1 MKEERSLNGLSSF
14 LLTYNPGMP
23 STHYEITLEKLTYG
37 SDAMGRLS
45 DGRAVFVPFGLP
57 GETVRIQ
64 LTQEKQNFARGEILE
79 ILKPSPDRIE
89 PKCKHAFSPRLLG
102 RVPDRVEGLGVR
114 SVCGGCHYQHL
125 PYEKQL
131 TAKADILRDQ
141 LQRIGKIE
149 NPPVQPTVASSEQWN
164 YRNHV
169 QFHLTNDGKIGFINA
184 KGNATLPIEECH
196 LPEAAINAIREN
208 LQFESRINLERISLR
223 SGADDDLMLILE
235 SETEETPEIEIE
247 ADISI
252 VHIYEEHPVVIA
264 GSDSLTI
271 QILGKDFHVS
281 APSFFQV
288 NTKMAEKMVQHL
300 QTQLPIPDSQFT
312 LIDLYCG
319 VGLFSK
325 FLANKYAKVIGI
337 ESSPSA
343 CEDFAINLDEFDN
356 VELYEGA
363 AEKILPALAPQM
375 NQPIH
380 MIVDPPRAGIDKFAL
395 DAILQINPQIIAYVS
410 CDPSTLARDAAR
422 LLKGGYTLQHV
433 TPFDLFPQTYHI
445 ESISIFTR

>member
-1 MKEERSLNGLSSF
+1 MSS
-14 LLTYNPGMP
+14 
-23 STHYEITLEKLTYG
+23 SQHEITLEKLTYG
-37 SDAMGRLS
+37 GDTMGRLS

-79 ILKPSPDRIE
+79 ILKTSPDRIT
-89 PKCKHAFSPRLLG
+89 PKCKHFTQ
-102 RVPDRVEGLGVR
+102 
-114 SVCGGCHYQHL
+114 CGGCHYQNL

-131 TAKADILRDQ
+131 LAKADILRDQ

-149 NPPVQPTVASSEQWN
+149 NPPVQPTVASPEQWN

-169 QFHLTNDGKIGFINA
+169 QFHLTDDGKVGFINA
-184 KGNATLPIEECH
+184 SSNAILAIEECH
-196 LPEAAINAIREN
+196 LPEAAIDAFRDD
-208 LQFESRINLERISLR
+208 LQFESRMNLERVSLR

-235 SETEETPEIEIE
+235 SETEETPELEIE

-252 VHIYEEHPVVIA
+252 VHIYEDHPVVIA

-271 QILGKDFHVS
+271 QVLGKDFHVS

-288 NTKMAEKMVQHL
+288 NTPMAEKMVQYL
-300 QTQLPIPDSQFT
+300 LTNSPTSQSTT
-312 LIDLYCG
+312 LLDLYCG

-325 FLANKYAKVIGI
+325 FVADKYAKVIGI
-337 ESSPSA
+337 EASPSA

-356 VELYEGA
+356 IELYEGA
-363 AEKILPALAPQM
+363 AEEILPALASQLT
-375 NQPIH
+375 QPMH
-380 MIVDPPRAGIDKFAL
+380 MIVDPPRAGIDKHAL
-395 DAILQINPQIIAYVS
+395 DAILQINPQVIAYVS

-422 LLKGGYTLQHV
+422 LIKGGYTLQHV

>member
-1 MKEERSLNGLSSF
+1 M
-14 LLTYNPGMP
+14 TQ
-23 STHYEITLEKLTYG
+23 HDITLEKLTYG
-37 SDAMGRLS
+37 GEAMGRLP

-57 GETVRIQ
+57 GERVRIQ

-79 ILKPSPDRIE
+79 ILKPSPDRITA
-89 PKCKHAFSPRLLG
+89 KCKHFTQ
-102 RVPDRVEGLGVR
+102 
-114 SVCGGCHYQHL
+114 CGGCHYQHL

-131 TAKADILRDQ
+131 LAKANILRDQ

-149 NPPVQPTVASSEQWN
+149 NPPVQATVASPNQWN
-164 YRNHV
+164 YRNHI
-169 QFHLTNDGKIGFINA
+169 QFHLTDDGKLGFINA

-196 LPEAAINAIREN
+196 LPESTINAFRNN
-208 LQFESRINLERISLR
+208 LQFESRLNLERVSLR
-223 SGADDDLMLILE
+223 SGTDDDLMLILE
-235 SETEETPEIEIE
+235 SETEETPELEIE

-252 VHIYEEHPVVIA
+252 VHIYEDHPVVIA
-264 GSDSLTI
+264 GSNALTI
-271 QILGKDFHVS
+271 QVLGKDFHIS

-288 NTKMAEKMVQHL
+288 NTPMAEKMVQHL
-300 QTQLPIPDSQFT
+300 QAQLPIPDSQCT

-325 FLANKYAKVIGI
+325 FFADKYAKVISI
-337 ESSPSA
+337 EASPSA

-356 VELYEGA
+356 IELYEGA
-363 AEKILPALAPQM
+363 AEEILPALVDHAFSVTD
-375 NQPIH
+375 PIH
-380 MIVDPPRAGIDKFAL
+380 IILDPPRAGLDKHAL
-395 DAILQINPQIIAYVS
+395 DAIIQINPQVIAYVS

-422 LLKGGYTLQHV
+422 LIKGGYTLQQV

>member
-1 MKEERSLNGLSSF
+1 
-14 LLTYNPGMP
+14 MP
-23 STHYEITLEKLTYG
+23 SSQQEITLEKLTYG
-37 SDAMGRLS
+37 GEAMGRLQ

-79 ILKPSPDRIE
+79 ILTPSPDRITA
-89 PKCKHAFSPRLLG
+89 KCKHFTQ
-102 RVPDRVEGLGVR
+102 
-114 SVCGGCHYQHL
+114 CGGCHYQNL

-131 TAKADILRDQ
+131 LAKADILRDQ

-149 NPPVQPTVASSEQWN
+149 NPPVQATVASPNQWN

-169 QFHLTNDGKIGFINA
+169 QFHLTDDGKVGFINA
-184 KGNATLPIEECH
+184 RGNSTLPIEECH
-196 LPEAAINAIREN
+196 LPEAAIDSFRND
-208 LQFESRINLERISLR
+208 LQFESRMNLERVSLR
-223 SGADDDLMLILE
+223 SGTDDDLMLILE
-235 SETEETPEIEIE
+235 SETEETPELEIE

-252 VHIYEEHPVVIA
+252 VHVYEDHPVIIA
-264 GSDSLTI
+264 GSNALTI
-271 QILGKDFHVS
+271 QVLGKDFHVS

-288 NTKMAEKMVQHL
+288 NTPMAEKMVQHL
-300 QTQLPIPDSQFT
+300 ITNLQLPITNNQSTT
-312 LIDLYCG
+312 LLDLYCG

-325 FLANKYAKVIGI
+325 FFADKYAKVIGI
-337 ESSPSA
+337 ESAPSS

-356 VELYEGA
+356 VELYEGS
-363 AEKILPALAPQM
+363 AEEILPALAPQLTES
-375 NQPIH
+375 IH

-395 DAILQINPQIIAYVS
+395 DAILQINPQVIAYVS

-422 LLKGGYTLQHV
+422 LIKGGYTLQHA

>member
-1 MKEERSLNGLSSF
+1 M
-14 LLTYNPGMP
+14 LT
-23 STHYEITLEKLTYG
+23 TAHEITLEKLTYG
-37 SDAMGRLS
+37 GEAMGRLQ

-79 ILKPSPDRIE
+79 IIKPSLDRID
-89 PKCKHAFSPRLLG
+89 PKCKHFTQ
-102 RVPDRVEGLGVR
+102 
-114 SVCGGCHYQHL
+114 CGGCHYQNL

-131 TAKADILRDQ
+131 LAKADILRDQ

-149 NPPVQPTVASSEQWN
+149 NPPVQATVPSPNPWN

-169 QFHLTNDGKIGFINA
+169 QFHLTDDGKIGFINA
-184 KGNATLPIEECH
+184 RGNKTIPIEECH
-196 LPEAAINAIREN
+196 LPEAAIDAFRND
-208 LQFESRINLERISLR
+208 LQFESRMNLERVSLR

-235 SETEETPEIEIE
+235 SETEETPELEIE

-252 VHIYEEHPVVIA
+252 VHIYEDHPVVIA
-264 GSDSLTI
+264 GSNALTI
-271 QILGKDFHVS
+271 QVLGKDFHVS

-288 NTKMAEKMVQHL
+288 NTPMAEKMVQHL
-300 QTQLPIPDSQFT
+300 QAQLPTPDSQST

-325 FLANKYAKVIGI
+325 FFADKYTKVIGI
-337 ESSPSA
+337 ESAPSS

-356 VELYEGA
+356 IELYEGTT
-363 AEKILPALAPQM
+363 EEILSALAPQLT
-375 NQPIH
+375 QPIH

-395 DAILQINPQIIAYVS
+395 DAILQINPHVIAYVS

-422 LLKGGYTLQHV
+422 LIKGGYTLQHA

>member
-1 MKEERSLNGLSSF
+1 MSS
-14 LLTYNPGMP
+14 
-23 STHYEITLEKLTYG
+23 SQHEITLEKLTYG
-37 SDAMGRLS
+37 GDAMGRLP

-89 PKCKHAFSPRLLG
+89 PKCKHAFSPLLLG
-102 RVPDRVEGLGVR
+102 RVPDRVEGSGVR
-114 SVCGGCHYQHL
+114 SVCGGCHYQNL

-131 TAKADILRDQ
+131 LAKADIFRDQ

-149 NPPVQPTVASSEQWN
+149 NPPVQPIVASPEQWN

-169 QFHLTNDGKIGFINA
+169 QFHLTDDGKIGFINSV
-184 KGNATLPIEECH
+184 GNSTLPIEECH
-196 LPEAAINAIREN
+196 LPEASINAFWHD
-208 LQFESRINLERISLR
+208 LQFESRMNLERVSLR
-223 SGADDDLMLILE
+223 SGDDDELMLILE
-235 SETEETPEIEIE
+235 SETEETPELEIE
-247 ADISI
+247 ADISV
-252 VHIYEEHPVVIA
+252 VHMYEDHPVVIA
-264 GSDSLTI
+264 GSDALTI

-288 NTKMAEKMVQHL
+288 NTKMAEKMVQYL
-300 QTQLPIPDSQFT
+300 ITNLQLPITNDQSTT
-312 LIDLYCG
+312 LLDIYCG

-325 FLANKYAKVIGI
+325 FFADKYAKVIGI
-337 ESSPSA
+337 ESSPSS
-343 CEDFAINLDEFDN
+343 CEDFAVNLDEFDN
-356 VELYEGA
+356 VELYEGT
-363 AEKILPALAPQM
+363 AEEILPALAPQLT
-375 NQPIH
+375 QPIH
-380 MIVDPPRAGIDKFAL
+380 MIVDPPRAGLDKHAL
-395 DAILQINPQIIAYVS
+395 DAILKINPQVIAYVS

-422 LLKGGYTLQHV
+422 LIKGGYTLQQV

>member
-1 MKEERSLNGLSSF
+1 
-14 LLTYNPGMP
+14 MP
-23 STHYEITLEKLTYG
+23 SSQHEITLEKLTYG
-37 SDAMGRLS
+37 GEAMGRLS
-45 DGRAVFVPFGLP
+45 DPTGAGGRAVFVPFGLP

-79 ILKPSPDRIE
+79 ILKPSPGRITA
-89 PKCKHAFSPRLLG
+89 KCKHFTQ
-102 RVPDRVEGLGVR
+102 
-114 SVCGGCHYQHL
+114 CGGCHYQNL

-131 TAKADILRDQ
+131 LAKADILRDQ

-149 NPPVQPTVASSEQWN
+149 NPIVQPTVASPKQWN

-169 QFHLTNDGKIGFINA
+169 QFHLTDDGKVGFINA
-184 KGNATLPIEECH
+184 RGNATLPIEECH
-196 LPEAAINAIREN
+196 LPEPTIDTFRND
-208 LQFESRINLERISLR
+208 LQFESRMNLERVSLR
-223 SGADDDLMLILE
+223 SGTDDDLMLILE
-235 SETEETPEIEIE
+235 SETEETPELEIE

-252 VHIYEEHPVVIA
+252 VHIYEDHPVVIA
-264 GSDSLTI
+264 GSNALTI

-288 NTKMAEKMVQHL
+288 NTPMAEKMVQHL
-300 QTQLPIPDSQFT
+300 QAQLPTPDSQFT

-325 FLANKYAKVIGI
+325 FFASKYAKVIGI
-337 ESSPSA
+337 ESAPSS

-356 VELYEGA
+356 IELYEGA
-363 AEKILPALAPQM
+363 AEEILPALAPQLTE
-375 NQPIH
+375 PIH

-395 DAILQINPQIIAYVS
+395 DAILQINPQVIAYVS

-422 LLKGGYTLQHV
+422 LIKGGYTLQNV

>member
-1 MKEERSLNGLSSF
+1 
-14 LLTYNPGMP
+14 MP
-23 STHYEITLEKLTYG
+23 SSQHEITLEKLTYG
-37 SDAMGRLS
+37 GEAMGRLP
-45 DGRAVFVPFGLP
+45 DPTGAGGRAVFVPFGLP

-64 LTQEKQNFARGEILE
+64 LTQEKQNFARGEIIE

-89 PKCKHAFSPRLLG
+89 AKCKHAFSPRLLG
-102 RVPDRVEGLGVR
+102 ERSGVR
-114 SVCGGCHYQHL
+114 SVCGGCHYQNL
-125 PYEKQL
+125 SYEKQL
-131 TAKADILRDQ
+131 LAKADILRDQ

-149 NPPVQPTVASSEQWN
+149 NPIVQPTVASPEQWN
-164 YRNHV
+164 YRNHI
-169 QFHLTNDGKIGFINA
+169 QFHLTDDGKVGFINA
-184 KGNATLPIEECH
+184 RGNATLPIEECH
-196 LPEAAINAIREN
+196 LPEPAIDAFRND
-208 LQFESRINLERISLR
+208 LQFESRMNLERVSLR

-235 SETEETPEIEIE
+235 SETEETPELEIE

-252 VHIYEEHPVVIA
+252 VHIYEDHPVVIA
-264 GSDSLTI
+264 GSNSLTI

-300 QTQLPIPDSQFT
+300 QTQLPNPDSQFT

-325 FLANKYAKVIGI
+325 FFADKYAKVIGI
-337 ESSPSA
+337 ESAPSS

-363 AEKILPALAPQM
+363 AEEILPALAPQLT
-375 NQPIH
+375 QPIH

-395 DAILQINPQIIAYVS
+395 DVILQINPQVIAYVS

-422 LLKGGYTLQHV
+422 LIKGGYTLQHV